1 MVKNKIRPKRKIIRR
16 TCTGCGKVKEKK
28 EMLRIVRTQD
38 GDIRYD
44 LIGKI
49 SGRGAYVCYD
59 ICCVESTFKKKG
71 LSKTLKKDVSKN
83 LKDDIINII
92 SKGEEKI

>member
-38 GDIRYD
+38 SDIKRFNRKN
-44 LIGKI
+44 IRK
-49 SGRGAYVCYD
+49 RR
-59 ICCVESTFKKKG
+59 ICM
-71 LSKTLKKDVSKN
+71 L
-83 LKDDIINII
+83 
-92 SKGEEKI
+92 